1 MRSIEM
7 TNASACVHTFVNA
20 KQSTPI
26 CGSGYGTPR
35 VQVSKNAWLSLFQK
49 GKQAI
54 LRRATSEAC
63 GTHEL
68 QQLLD
73 VQGLP
78 PTAYQDG
85 ESLLCLAASL
95 GDTACV
101 ELLYQ
106 RGGNL
111 NEGQPQGQTN
121 VTALEMASWMGHEP
135 VVDFLLAHGAFL
147 GRALHYAAKAGHGA
161 LVKRLLD
168 CHAHP
173 DMTVD
178 GQSPLVVAVLAQQDE
193 IIEKL
198 VNAGAKVLFLSHTC
212 AGSSAVFVMLDAIVF
227 GVLNDF
233 CRIFN
238 GPPDGPPARGRERA
252 VT

>member
-1 MRSIEM
+1 MSPHALYTR
-7 TNASACVHTFVNA
+7 TNASACVHTFVHGN
-20 KQSTPI
+20 QSTPS

-54 LRRATSEAC
+54 LRRATSEAR
-63 GTHEL
+63 GIHEF

-111 NEGQPQGQTN
+111 NEAQPQGQTN

-161 LVKRLLD
+161 LVQRLLD

-173 DMTVD
+173 EMTVD
-178 GQSPLVVAVLAQQDE
+178 GHSPLVVAVLAQQDE

-198 VNAGAKVLFLSHTC
+198 VNAGAKVLFLLHTL
-212 AGSSAVFVMLDAIVF
+212 SSTTTLFAPAAVQFVMQ
-227 GVLNDF
+227 
-233 CRIFN
+233 
-238 GPPDGPPARGRERA
+238 
-252 VT
+252 